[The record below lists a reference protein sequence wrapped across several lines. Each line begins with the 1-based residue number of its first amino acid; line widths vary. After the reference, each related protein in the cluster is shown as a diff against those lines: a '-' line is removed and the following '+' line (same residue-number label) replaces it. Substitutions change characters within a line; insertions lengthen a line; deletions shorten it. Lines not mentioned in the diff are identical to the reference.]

1 MEALIVSG
9 GRPLEGTVE
18 IHGAKNAVLPILAA
32 AVLHGG
38 VYRLHHCPEITDVQL
53 AAEIIAALGGAV
65 RRSGQ
70 SLEVDTTGVCR
81 WTVPPE
87 LMARMRASVL
97 FLGPLLVRFGR
108 AELTMPGGCPLGRRP
123 IDLHLAAMAQ
133 MGAEIRLEEDR
144 IDCRAGQL
152 HGCRLELPFP
162 SVGATENALL
172 AAVGCRGTV
181 TIRGGAEEPEIGDL
195 VRFLRAMGADIRRK
209 DGNWLVHGG
218 APLCGAVHTVLP
230 DRIETATYLCAAA
243 GCGGD
248 VRLTGTDLS
257 LLEPVAVALEAAG
270 CRIDEEPDGVRI
282 QSGGQLRA
290 VERLET
296 APYPGFPTDAQALM
310 MAALLRA
317 DGISGFY
324 ENIFEH
330 RFRHVPQ
337 LRKLGARIETAGPS
351 ALVYGVPHLHGAA
364 LESTDL
370 RAAAAVILA
379 ALQAEGKSSVS
390 GIKHLRRGYDSLV
403 ENLKRLGAE
412 IAADRCKNTTGNFVG
427 NRV

>member
-1 MEALIVSG
+1 METWIVSG
-9 GRPLEGTVE
+9 GKSLEGTVE

-32 AVLHGG
+32 TVLHGG

-53 AAEIIAALGGAV
+53 AAEIIEALGGAV
-65 RRSGQ
+65 RRTGQ

-81 WTVPPE
+81 WTVPQA

-123 IDLHLAAMAQ
+123 IDLHLEAMAR
-133 MGAEIRLEEDR
+133 MGASVRLEEDR
-144 IDCRAGQL
+144 IDCRVRQL
-152 HGCRLELPFP
+152 HGCVLELPFP

-172 AAVGCRGTV
+172 AAVGCWGTV
-181 TIRGGAEEPEIGDL
+181 TLRGGAEEPEVADL
-195 VRFLRAMGADIRRK
+195 VRFLQAMGAEIRRE
-209 DGNWLVHGG
+209 DGGWTVRGG
-218 APLCGAVHTVLP
+218 APLHGAVHTVLP

-248 VRLTGTDLS
+248 VRLTGTDVS
-257 LLEPVAVALEAAG
+257 LLQPVAQALEAAG
-270 CRIDEEPDGVRI
+270 CRLEPLPDGVRI
-282 QSGGQLRA
+282 QSEGRLRA

-317 DGISGFY
+317 EGSSGFY
-324 ENIFEH
+324 ETIFER

-337 LRKLGARIETAGPS
+337 LQKLGAQIETAGPS
-351 ALVYGVPHLHGAA
+351 AQVRGVPRLHGAS
-364 LESTDL
+364 LEGADL
-370 RAAAAVILA
+370 RATAALVIA
-379 ALQAEGKSSVS
+379 ALQAEGKSSIS
-390 GIKHLRRGYDSLV
+390 GIKHLKRGYDSLA
-403 ENLKRLGAE
+403 EGLKSLGAE
-412 IAADRCKNTTGNFVG
+412 IAPDSCKNTTGNFS
-427 NRV
+427 

>member
-32 AVLHGG
+32 TVLHGG
-38 VYRLHHCPEITDVQL
+38 VYRLHHCPEITDVRL
-53 AAEIIAALGGAV
+53 AAEIIATLGGNV
-65 RRSGQ
+65 RRFGQ
-70 SLEVDTTGVCR
+70 CLEVDTTGVCR

-133 MGAEIRLEEDR
+133 MGAEIRLEENR
-144 IDCRAGQL
+144 IVCQAGQL

-195 VRFLRAMGADIRRK
+195 VCFLQAMGAEICRK
-209 DGNWLVHGG
+209 DGSWLVHGG

-230 DRIETATYLCAAA
+230 DRIETATYLCAVA
-243 GCGGD
+243 GCGGN

-257 LLEPVAVALEAAG
+257 LLQPVALALEAAG
-270 CRIDEEPDGVRI
+270 CRIEEEPGGVRL
-282 QSGGQLRA
+282 QSEGRLRA

-317 DGISGFY
+317 DGTSGFY
-324 ENIFEH
+324 ENIFER
-330 RFRHVPQ
+330 RFHHVAQ
-337 LRKLGARIETAGPS
+337 LRKLGAKIETAGLF
-351 ALVYGVPHLHGAA
+351 AQVYGVPHLHGAA
-364 LESTDL
+364 LEAPDL
-370 RAAAAVILA
+370 RAAAAIIIA
-379 ALQAEGKSSVS
+379 AMQAEGKSSIS
-390 GIKHLRRGYDSLV
+390 GIKHLERGYDSLAV
-403 ENLKRLGAE
+403 NLKYLGAE
-412 IAADRCKNTTGNFVG
+412 IAPVRCKNTTGNFS
-427 NRV
+427 